1 MIKIINELK
10 NHINKYLDITPLE
23 LKALLLNTN
32 ATAQCLEL
40 NADND
45 MNSLEIVG
53 NTIREASS
61 LLPSVGIALTM
72 HNHILLVCQKY
83 PDIFIDNE
91 KILKDI
97 LDSKVLLASAFAEAI
112 PGANIFSPSVQIFS
126 QHDQFFVSGSKKPC
140 TLASIADYYAISVK
154 DLDASEKM
162 KLLLINQDAK
172 NIEITPFCQL
182 GLLTECDN
190 QEVIFNNTEVAASL
204 ISKYQDVELVPV
216 LSYGLS
222 LFNYFAANAY
232 SGVLD
237 GLIHYLPKHIR
248 EQDSIKYKITQNQ
261 YKVYGILNQML
272 SIAHGA
278 SQDENAIQ
286 KILALRYILEEIL
299 EQMASYI
306 LRCCGGVQAMTN
318 PRIFE
323 FYSIIQLF
331 KFHPTSEFQTVSRLM
346 RES

>member
-10 NHINKYLDITPLE
+10 NNINKYLDITPLE
-23 LKALLLNTN
+23 LKDLLLKTN

-40 NADND
+40 NAHSDIK
-45 MNSLEIVG
+45 SLEIVG

-72 HNHILLVCQKY
+72 HNHILLVCKKY

-97 LDSKVLLASAFAEAI
+97 HESKVLLASAFAEAI
-112 PGANIFSPSVQIFS
+112 PGINIFSPSVKIFS
-126 QHDQFFVSGSKKPC
+126 QDGRLFVSGSKKPC
-140 TLASIADYYAISVK
+140 TLSSIADYYAISVK

-162 KLLLINQDAK
+162 KLLLVNRDAN
-172 NIEITPFCQL
+172 NIEIAPFCEL
-182 GLLTECDN
+182 NLLTECDN
-190 QEVIFNNTEVAASL
+190 REVIFNNTDVTPSL
-204 ISKYQDVELVPV
+204 VSKYQDIELLPI

-232 SGVLD
+232 SGVLE
-237 GLIHYLPKHIR
+237 GLINCLPKHIR
-248 EQDSIKYKITQNQ
+248 EQETIKYKITQN
-261 YKVYGILNQML
+261 KCRIYGILNQML
-272 SIAHGA
+272 SIAHSA
-278 SQDENAIQ
+278 SQDDKAIQ
-286 KILALRYILEEIL
+286 KILSLRYILEEIL

-306 LRCCGGVQAMTN
+306 LRCCGGVQVMTN
-318 PRIFE
+318 PRIIE

-331 KFHPTSEFQTVSRLM
+331 KFHPTSEFQTVSQLM
-346 RES
+346 KG